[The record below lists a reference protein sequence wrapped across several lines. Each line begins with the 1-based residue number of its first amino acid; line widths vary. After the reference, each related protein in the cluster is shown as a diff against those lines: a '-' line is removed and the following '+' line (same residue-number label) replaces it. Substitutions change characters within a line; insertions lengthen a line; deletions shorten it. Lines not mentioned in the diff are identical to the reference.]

1 MFHNNKVN
9 RLIVE
14 KEKEKK
20 QLYNTYKYELKKL
33 EREWIE
39 DQEREKNDKI
49 VFQKHWIFVMTL
61 MTVIDTIYKKKRV
74 NLDYGGF

>member
-20 QLYNTYKYELKKL
+20 QLYNTYKYELRKL

-39 DQEREKNDKI
+39 GQERERNDKI
-49 VFQKHWIFVMTL
+49 VFQKHWIFFMTL
-61 MTVIDTIYKKKRV
+61 MTVVDTIYKKKRV
-74 NLDYGGF
+74 VVD